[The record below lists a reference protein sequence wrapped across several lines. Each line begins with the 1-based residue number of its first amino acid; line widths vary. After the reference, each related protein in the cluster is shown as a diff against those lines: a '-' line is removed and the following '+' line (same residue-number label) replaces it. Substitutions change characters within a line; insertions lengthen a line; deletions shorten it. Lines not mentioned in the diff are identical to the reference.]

1 MSGKEGQRFVRFDP
15 QHVGRGL
22 REPRQVEAAAA
33 AYVQDLLPGPRM
45 YAGHGRRDKAVGIDP
60 AVLDLLDVR
69 VVPDVRTGDHR
80 LPRLLLASTIGG
92 VVMSCVVVPR

>member
-33 AYVQDLLPGPRM
+33 AHVQDLLPGPLM
-45 YAGHGRRDKAVGIDP
+45 YAGHARLDEAVRIDP
-60 AVLDLLDVR
+60 AVLDLVNVR

-80 LPRLLLASTIGG
+80 LRRLLRA
-92 VVMSCVVVPR
+92 